1 MLARILLTLAK
12 GNDTVSGGA
21 GQDTINLGVGD
32 DTWIVKDDEV
42 VLNAAY
48 GSWGASAIFDTVDG
62 GDGTD
67 KIWIQNSHNINIDL
81 SKSTISGFE
90 ALLLGNNFDNYDRR
104 IRLNEEQINQ
114 LDTIDARYDISYY
127 QFAVS

>member
-1 MLARILLTLAK
+1 MTL
-12 GNDTVSGGA
+12 GS
-21 GQDTINLGVGD
+21 L
-32 DTWIVKDDEV
+32 KDDEV

-90 ALLLGNNFDNYDRR
+90 ALLLGNN
-104 IRLNEEQINQ
+104 
-114 LDTIDARYDISYY
+114 SG
-127 QFAVS
+127 